1 MKTWINFVIAKR
13 VWVIVAVL
21 LFTTGLLSQFSRFQ
35 VVLSSDNMMP
45 QSNHYVI
52 TGNELERTFG
62 NKNTVVVG
70 LTAMHG
76 TIYQTAILEKVKR
89 ITERLMSTP
98 GVIKT
103 NVNSLAARKAK
114 GIEGNE
120 SGMIVRPM
128 MERVPP
134 TSAEIEALQKAV
146 ASIPAYEGL
155 LVSKDQK
162 TTAIVAEFRENPTGF
177 KTIEQQVRAAVD
189 SERDDNVQITL
200 GGLPIFL
207 SLIEKFSERMGFLLP
222 LAIVVIGL
230 IHYEAFR
237 TFQAA
242 ALPLVTAILSVIWS
256 LAFLV
261 ITRRPM
267 EAFNASTSI
276 LILAIAAGHGVQI
289 LKRYYE
295 EFAKLKTGRPRGVL
309 KELSRQAVL
318 NAMVKVGPVMLVAG
332 IVASLGF
339 FSLTVFEI
347 KAIRTFGIM
356 TGVGILSALVLELT
370 FIPAI
375 RSILPAPSEKEFTRE
390 RTRTLWDRAIERI
403 FFWVS
408 EKRRTVYL
416 VAFGAIVA
424 LSLGGYWLKVEN
436 SQRQYFF
443 GNLEARLD
451 DDRLNTRLAGAST
464 LYVLVDGQVDDAIK
478 DPAVLNAMD
487 RVQQHLAQDPRVG
500 KTLSLVDFLKRMNQ
514 AMNADKAEFYRVP
527 ENRDLVAQYLLL
539 YSNSGEPQDFDAYVD
554 NGYRKADIQMFLKT
568 DDSVA
573 LTEVVKDTQAFAER
587 VFPAGVHIQIGGG
600 IASSL
605 ALNEEMI
612 RCKVLNILQI
622 LGCVF
627 LMSAVIFRS
636 VQAGLLIL
644 VPLVAAVFVNF
655 GVMGLVGIPLNIPTA
670 LVSAMAVG
678 IGADYAIYLTFRM
691 REELRSGVPEA
702 SGLRTAFLSAG
713 KAAIFVST
721 AVAGGFGVLVFSWG
735 FNMHVWMGFLIGLA
749 MLVSS
754 FSTLTVFA
762 SLILSLRPKFIF
774 PSASES
780 VASLPEPEVLPS

>member
-1 MKTWINFVIAKR
+1 MKTWINFIIEKR
-13 VWVIVAVL
+13 VWVIAAVL
-21 LFTTGLLSQFSRFQ
+21 LFTAGLLSQFSRFQ

-45 QSNHYVI
+45 QSNHYVVV
-52 TGNELERTFG
+52 GNELESTFG
-62 NKNTVVVG
+62 NKYTVVIGV
-70 LTAMHG
+70 TAKRD
-76 TIYQTAILEKVKR
+76 TIYQTPILEKVKR
-89 ITERLMSTP
+89 ITSRLISTP

-120 SGMIVRPM
+120 EGMIVRPM
-128 MERVPP
+128 MEQVPQTP
-134 TSAEIEALQKAV
+134 AEMDALKKAV
-146 ASIPAYEGL
+146 ASVPAYEGV

-189 SERDDNVQITL
+189 PELDDSVEITV
-200 GGLPIFL
+200 GGLSIFL
-207 SLIEKFSERMGFLLP
+207 SLIERFSERMGFLLP

-237 TFQAA
+237 TIQAA
-242 ALPLVTAILSVIWS
+242 ALPLITAVLSVIWS

-261 ITRRPM
+261 ISRRPM

-276 LILAIAAGHGVQI
+276 LILAIAAGHAVQI

-295 EFAKLKTGRPRGVL
+295 EFAKLKAAHPNDVPKL
-309 KELSRQAVL
+309 LSRKAVL
-318 NAMVKVGPVMLVAG
+318 NAMVKVGPVMLVACA
-332 IVASLGF
+332 VASLGF

-356 TGVGILSALVLELT
+356 TGVGILSALILELT
-370 FIPAI
+370 FIPAL
-375 RSILPAPSEKEFTRE
+375 RSMLPAPSEKEYNRE
-390 RTRTLWDRAIERI
+390 RTRTLWDRMIDRI

-408 EKRRTVYL
+408 ERRRAVYIAAAL
-416 VAFGAIVA
+416 VIAA

-443 GNLEARLD
+443 GNLQARQD
-451 DDRLNTRLAGAST
+451 DDKLNTRLSGASV
-464 LYVLVDGQVDDAIK
+464 LYVLVDGGTDDAIK
-478 DPAVLNAMD
+478 DPAVLNAME
-487 RVQQHLAQDPRVG
+487 RVQEHLAQDPRVG
-500 KTLSLVDFLKRMNQ
+500 KTLSIVDFLKRMNQ
-514 AMNADKAEFYRVP
+514 AMNADKADFYRIP
-527 ENRDLVAQYLLL
+527 ASRELVAQYLLL

-568 DDSVA
+568 DDSIA
-573 LTEVVKDTQAFAER
+573 LTEIVKRTQAYAES
-587 VFPAGVHIQIGGG
+587 VFPAGVRLRIGGG

-627 LMSAVIFRS
+627 LISAVIFRS

-644 VPLVAAVFVNF
+644 VPLIAAVLVNF
-655 GVMGLVGIPLNIPTA
+655 GVMGLTGIPLNIPTA

-691 REELRSGVPEA
+691 REELRSGAAEA
-702 SGLRTAFLSAG
+702 TALRTAFLSAG
-713 KAAIFVST
+713 KAAIYVST
-721 AVAGGFGVLVFSWG
+721 AVAGGFGVLIFSWG
-735 FNMHVWMGFLIGLA
+735 FNMHVWMGFLIALA

-762 SLILSLRPKFIF
+762 SLIFTLRPKFIF
-774 PSASES
+774 P
-780 VASLPEPEVLPS
+780 PEPVTLLETTEAMAK

>member
-1 MKTWINFVIAKR
+1 MKTWINFVIKRR
-13 VWVIVAVL
+13 VWVIGAVV
-21 LFTTGLLSQFSRFQ
+21 LFTVGLLSQFSRFQ

-52 TGNELERTFG
+52 VGNELERTFG
-62 NKNTVVVG
+62 NKNTVVIGV
-70 LTAMHG
+70 TAKHG
-76 TIYQTAILEKVKR
+76 TIYQTAILGKVKR
-89 ITERLMSTP
+89 ITDRLMGTP

-120 SGMIVRPM
+120 DGMVVRQM
-128 MERVPP
+128 MERVPQ
-134 TSAEIEALQKAV
+134 TAAEIETLKKAV

-162 TTAIVAEFRENPTGF
+162 TAAIVAEFKENPTGF
-177 KTIEQQVRAAVD
+177 KTIEQQVRAATD
-189 SERDDNVQITL
+189 PELDDTVEITL

-207 SLIEKFSERMGFLLP
+207 SLIEKFSERMSFLLP
-222 LAIVVIGL
+222 LAILVIGL

-237 TFQAA
+237 TIQAA

-261 ITRRPM
+261 ISHRPM

-276 LILAIAAGHGVQI
+276 LILAIAAGHAVQI

-295 EFAKLKTGRPRGVL
+295 EFAKLKTEYPNGAA
-309 KELSRQAVL
+309 KELSRNAVL
-318 NAMVKVGPVMLVAG
+318 NAMVKVGPVMLVACT
-332 IVASLGF
+332 VASLGF

-356 TGVGILSALVLELT
+356 TGVGILSALILELT
-370 FIPAI
+370 FIPAL
-375 RSILPAPSEKEFTRE
+375 RSMLPAPSEKELSRE
-390 RTRTLWDRAIERI
+390 KTRTLWDRMIERM
-403 FFWVS
+403 FLWVS
-408 EKRRTVYL
+408 ERRTTVY
-416 VAFGAIVA
+416 VGAFIGIVA

-443 GNLEARLD
+443 GNLQARQD
-451 DDRLNTRLAGAST
+451 DDKLNTRLAGAST
-464 LYVLVDGQVDDAIK
+464 LYVLVDAGTEDAIK
-478 DPAVLNAMD
+478 DPAVLHAMEL
-487 RVQQHLAQDPRVG
+487 VQEHLAHDPRVG
-500 KTLSLVDFLKRMNQ
+500 KTLSIVDFLKRMNQ
-514 AMNADKAEFYRVP
+514 AMNADKAEFYRLP
-527 ENRDLVAQYLLL
+527 ASRDLVAQYLLL

-554 NGYRKADIQMFLKT
+554 TGYRKADIQLFLKT
-568 DDSVA
+568 DDSIA
-573 LTEVVKDTQAFAER
+573 LTEIAKDTQAYAKSA
-587 VFPAGVHIQIGGG
+587 FPASVRVRIGGG

-622 LGCVF
+622 LGSVF
-627 LMSAVIFRS
+627 LISALIFRS
-636 VQAGLLIL
+636 VPAGLLIL
-644 VPLVAAVFVNF
+644 VPLVATVFVNF

-678 IGADYAIYLTFRM
+678 IGADYAIYLTFRL
-691 REELRSGVPEA
+691 REELRSAGDELVA
-702 SGLRTAFLSAG
+702 LRTAFLSAG

-721 AVAGGFGVLVFSWG
+721 AVAGGFGVLIFSWG

-762 SLILSLRPKFIF
+762 SLIFTLRPKFIF
-774 PSASES
+774 PSEPVLALQETEVMAS
-780 VASLPEPEVLPS
+780 